1 MKLSSDSILE
11 ETTKGEKDE
20 NNKTEVKSEE

>member
-1 MKLSSDSILE
+1 MKLLADNKLE